1 MWMPCLRAKRMCSW
15 YTKPTF
21 MKYLIW
27 VIAEIALV
35 FVLLSLPGSS
45 FTDRIGWLY
54 LLPIDK
60 IVHVILFGSLAWSF
74 YCFFDHTSIQALK
87 SVRIQAW
94 AMIFCIVYGILME
107 YYQKWY
113 VPSRG
118 FEVKDMLADTA
129 GVLLALPLYQ
139 LWKKRQ

>member
-1 MWMPCLRAKRMCSW
+1 MWMHCLRAKPMRSW
-15 YTKPTF
+15 CTKPTF

-27 VIAEIALV
+27 VIAEMALV

-45 FTDRIGWLY
+45 FKSTTE
-54 LLPIDK
+54 LPIDK

-74 YCFFDHTSIQALK
+74 YCFFDQSTIQALK
-87 SVRIQAW
+87 SVRAQAW
-94 AMIFCIVYGILME
+94 AMIFCIVYGIAME

-118 FEVKDMLADTA
+118 FEVKDMIADAA
-129 GVLLALPLYQ
+129 GVIFALPLYQ

>member
-1 MWMPCLRAKRMCSW
+1 
-15 YTKPTF
+15 

-35 FVLLSLPGSS
+35 FVLLILPGSS
-45 FTDRIGWLY
+45 FKSTTE
-54 LLPIDK
+54 LPIDK

-74 YCFFDHTSIQALK
+74 YCFFDHTTIQALK
-87 SVRIQAW
+87 SVRVQAW
-94 AMIFCIVYGILME
+94 AMIFCIVYGIAME

-118 FEVKDMLADTA
+118 FEVKDMIADAA
-129 GVLLALPLYQ
+129 GVLFALPLYQ

>member
-1 MWMPCLRAKRMCSW
+1 MYKRQ
-15 YTKPTF
+15 
-21 MKYLIW
+21 LIW

-45 FTDRIGWLY
+45 FSDRTGWLY

-60 IVHVILFGSLAWSF
+60 IVHVILFGSLALSF
-74 YCFFDHTSIQALK
+74 YYFFDHTSIQALK

>member
-1 MWMPCLRAKRMCSW
+1 MWMHCLLAKPMRSW
-15 YTKPTF
+15 CTNPTF

-45 FTDRIGWLY
+45 FKSTND
-54 LLPIDK
+54 LPIDK

-74 YCFFDHTSIQALK
+74 YCLLDHTTIQALK
-87 SVRIQAW
+87 SVRAQAW
-94 AMIFCIVYGILME
+94 AMIFCIVFGIGME

-118 FEVKDMLADTA
+118 FEVKDMIADAA